1 MGQPRHH
8 HTHNL
13 LTRWT
18 QMLAAP
24 ARAWSVFQ
32 QIFAAPWEA
41 FHHAHPRSQTPYYDA
56 LVRQL
61 LACGHPL
68 KRGSVE
74 YRCLHGGPGQ
84 PLVAMSGTSSR
95 CLRCAKVST
104 ENGVRQVRTVLLGG
118 PDWQHR
124 QRIGGGF
131 AQLLPVHFGEKFHA
145 LIVSTAS
152 QSRRTPSPGP
162 SGGVR
167 NPPEIG
173 IGVATISRQYRSGP
187 NVSQAYGRR

>member
-1 MGQPRHH
+1 MRERALRSPLRRRGQRGGGVGQPRHH
-8 HTHNL
+8 HTHHL

-18 QMLAAP
+18 QRLAAP
-24 ARAWSVFQ
+24 ARAWSVFP

-104 ENGVRQVRTVLLGG
+104 EHGVRQVRTVLHEGG
-118 PDWQHR
+118 ISRPIILTGPAMCRSTFDHNAAGVLR
-124 QRIGGGF
+124 AFMRGG
-131 AQLLPVHFGEKFHA
+131 AQCVADFD
-145 LIVSTAS
+145 
-152 QSRRTPSPGP
+152 SPGKGKP
-162 SGGVR
+162 LQGG
-167 NPPEIG
+167 
-173 IGVATISRQYRSGP
+173 
-187 NVSQAYGRR
+187 